1 MLRDQGRSSSQKQK
15 ERGRRRQ
22 GAVSVGGMVA
32 MVSSRSVH
40 QGPHLAPHQ
49 SLKAKGQRHPDL
61 SPSFPRSEDP
71 ACGRTSPPTPP
82 RPAPQKDPQQ
92 TSEPPARFPRSY
104 TAGPQRP
111 GGAGAAA
118 HRTQSGWWPRV
129 KAPGLSQGPPAL
141 LNFSLMRAVWQQ
153 HKICSYPLS
162 Q

>member
-15 ERGRRRQ
+15 LERGRRRR
-22 GAVSVGGMVA
+22 GGGGHALFPVCL
-32 MVSSRSVH
+32 H
-40 QGPHLAPHQ
+40 QGPHLAPQ

-82 RPAPQKDPQQ
+82 CPTPQKDPPQ
-92 TSEPPARFPRSY
+92 TSEPPARLPCSY
-104 TAGPQRP
+104 TAGPQSP

-118 HRTQSGWWPRV
+118 HRTQSSWWPGV